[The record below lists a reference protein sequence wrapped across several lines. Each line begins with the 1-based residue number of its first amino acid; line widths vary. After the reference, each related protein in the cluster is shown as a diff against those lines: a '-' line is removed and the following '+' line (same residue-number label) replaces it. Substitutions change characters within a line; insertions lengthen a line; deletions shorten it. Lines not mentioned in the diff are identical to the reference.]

1 MFAKCRHIKTD
12 GNECKSPA
20 LRNQAFCYYHTRLRR
35 TVKADNSA
43 SDQSLQ
49 LPVLED
55 NSAIQLALTQV
66 LSALGASR
74 IDPQRAGLYLRGL
87 QIAMKNLDR
96 ESPADLIETV
106 KIVAHTD
113 DDGDLAPDAPVCDRA
128 EDCASCRHKD
138 SCRNYDSEEQ
148 HESPICTGH

>member
-12 GNECKSPA
+12 GNECGSPA

-35 TVKADNSA
+35 TVKLNTLAP
-43 SDQSLQ
+43 DQSLQ

-55 NSAIQLALTQV
+55 NCAVQLALTQI
-66 LSALGASR
+66 LGALGAST
-74 IDPQRAGLYLRGL
+74 IDPQRAGLFLRGL

-96 ESPADLIETV
+96 ESSTTMMETV
-106 KIVAHTD
+106 KTVTHTE
-113 DDGDLAPDAPVCDRA
+113 DGDDLAPDAPVCDSA
-128 EDCASCRHKD
+128 ENCASCNDKE

-148 HESPICTGH
+148 HESPICS